1 MIILSEFLLDL
12 YAIANI
18 VCCLVFSRMMGRLCQ
33 FFLCQGATLRT
44 DTWLLVAMVLRDYE
58 Q

>member
-1 MIILSEFLLDL
+1 MIILSEFLDL
-12 YAIANI
+12 YAISNI
-18 VCCLVFSRMMGRLCQ
+18 VCCIVFSRMMGRLCQ